1 MREEGIDEEGLTKEF
16 FSLVMNALAGGTGVY
31 VLFEGETDHLVLVNS
46 EEFYQSGFFK
56 YAGHLI
62 SMSVPHSNVGLVGL
76 SRVLTTYM
84 VTEDLRLASCHMSV
98 KDIPDNYTQQAVME
112 VWKCVLMIQNIFV
125 IKLYKTY
132 LFNDQ

>member
-46 EEFYQSGFFK
+46 KEFYQSGFFK

-62 SMSVPHSNVGLVGL
+62 GMSVPHSNVGLVGL
-76 SRVLTTYM
+76 SRVLTTHM

-125 IKLYKTY
+125 I
-132 LFNDQ
+132 